1 MAKKQKSNPEGQL
14 LALLKD
20 VLPKAVSD
28 QKLVQKIYSACEKE
42 ISSKVRV
49 ESFEKFCSRAEMPN
63 LEEQTIEE
71 IQRQFEDSFGKGAVS
86 IVPHPKKQAAT
97 VEVVID
103 GEVLEGIV
111 KVGRNGNGEADEEQ
125 EFKPKF
131 VPFPVSLESDP
142 ELVWTLG
149 RGENLTSEEAAITL
163 DKAQEEF
170 WASKLGQNILKKKR
184 VERNFAEFVSRVP
197 SKFLNEVGLKR
208 HYKEPEP
215 VKQLRAKKR

>member
-1 MAKKQKSNPEGQL
+1 MAKKQKSNPEVQV

-28 QKLVQKIYSACEKE
+28 QKLVEKIYSACEKE

-49 ESFEKFCSRAEMPN
+49 ESFQKFCSRADVPD
-63 LEEQTIEE
+63 LEDQTIEG
-71 IQRQFEDSFGKGAVS
+71 IQRQFEDSFGKGTVS
-86 IVPHPKKQAAT
+86 IVPHLKKQAAT

-111 KVGRNGNGEADEEQ
+111 KVGNNGNGEADEEQ

-149 RGENLTSEEAAITL
+149 RGENLTPEEAAITL
-163 DKAQEEF
+163 NKAQEDF
-170 WASKLGQNILKKKR
+170 WASKQGQNLLRKR
-184 VERNFAEFVSRVP
+184 VEKNFAEFVSRVP
-197 SKFLNEVGLKR
+197 SKFLSEVGLKR